1 MINTQQISKAQGWHP
16 LGRLTQ
22 RMQSQAMQSQGL
34 PSLGFVLFVVLV
46 CCSPSYAD
54 IFELADGG
62 QVEGQ
67 LVERGPND
75 EYIVAAK
82 LGGTVTLAKKQV
94 TEIVRQSEHQA
105 EYEKRSR
112 ALPDTV
118 AAHRSMADW
127 CREHQLADHTDHHLK
142 QIIELDPNDEQART
156 SLGYQ
161 KHQGKWLTRDE
172 IMAERGMYYY
182 DGAYRT
188 AQDIALRKRESQA
201 TSAEVDWLRQL
212 KLWRGWLDSRNELR
226 VEDAQTNLMA
236 TTDPLAA
243 TAVVRMINAEDDE
256 SLRLMWMEILSQI
269 HHPASMRKLVDLSIA
284 ELDRDTRLQCVEYLM
299 TMNDEIDI
307 SPYIKALKAKDNE
320 IVNIA
325 AEALG
330 LIGNPDA
337 ISSLIDALVTTHK
350 FKIEQVGEMSASF
363 SRDGSGGGLSA
374 GNKPQFFNRDLENA
388 EVRGAL
394 VKLSGDQDHGYEQMA
409 WRRWFVNQQ
418 KETKYVDPRRDQ

>member
-1 MINTQQISKAQGWHP
+1 MIESRF
-16 LGRLTQ
+16 LSR
-22 RMQSQAMQSQGL
+22 QA
-34 PSLGFVLFVVLV
+34 SLGMTFTVAVTLGLIASAP
-46 CCSPSYAD
+46 CLRAD
-54 IFELADGG
+54 IFELTDGG
-62 QVEGQ
+62 QIEGQ
-67 LVERGPND
+67 LVERGPKD
-75 EYIVAAK
+75 EYVIAPK
-82 LGGTVTLAKKQV
+82 LGGSITLTKKQV
-94 TEIVRQSEHQA
+94 ADVVRQSEHQA

-118 AAHRSMADW
+118 AAHRSLADW

-142 QIIELDPNDEQART
+142 RIIELDPNDEQART

-161 KHQGKWLTRDE
+161 RHQGKWLTRDE

-188 AQDIALRKRESQA
+188 AQDIALRKRESQ
-201 TSAEVDWLRQL
+201 TTNAEVDWLRQL
-212 KLWRGWLDSRNELR
+212 KLWRGWLDSRNEAR

-236 TTDPLAA
+236 ITDPLAA
-243 TAVVRMINAEDDE
+243 TSVARMIDAERDE
-256 SLRLMWMEILSQI
+256 SLRIMWMEILSQI
-269 HHPASMRKLVDLSIA
+269 RHPASMRKLVDLSIV

-299 TMNDEIDI
+299 AMNEEIDI
-307 SPYIKALKAKDNE
+307 SPYVKALKAKDNV

-337 ISSLIDALVTTHK
+337 ISPLIDALVTSHK
-350 FKIEQVGEMSASF
+350 FKIEQVGEMSATF
-363 SRDGSGGGLSA
+363 SRDGSGGGGLSA
-374 GNKPQFFNRDLENA
+374 GNKPQFFFRDLENP
-388 EVRGAL
+388 EVRQAL

>member
-1 MINTQQISKAQGWHP
+1 VTNNHHKPKAQGLHS

-22 RMQSQAMQSQGL
+22 GMQ
-34 PSLGFVLFVVLV
+34 SLGFAVFMAIITFNQAR
-46 CCSPSYAD
+46 AD
-54 IFELADGG
+54 IFELTDGG
-62 QVEGQ
+62 QVEGR
-67 LVERGPND
+67 LVERGPQD
-75 EYIVAAK
+75 EYIIEAK
-82 LGGTVTLAKKQV
+82 LGGKITLTRKQV
-94 TEIVRQSEHQA
+94 ADVVRQSEHQP
-105 EYEKRSR
+105 EYDKLSR

-127 CREHQLADHTDHHLK
+127 CREHQLTDHTDHHLK
-142 QIIELDPNDEQART
+142 RIIELDPNDEAART

-161 KHQGKWLTRDE
+161 RHQGKWLTRDE

-188 AQDIALRKRESQA
+188 AQDIALRKRESQ
-201 TSAEVDWLRQL
+201 TTNAEVDWLRQL
-212 KLWRGWLDSRNELR
+212 KLWRGWLNSRNELR

-236 TTDPLAA
+236 ITDPLAA
-243 TAVVRMINAEDDE
+243 TAVVRMIDAEDDE
-256 SLRLMWMEILSQI
+256 TLRLMWMEILSQLR
-269 HHPASMRKLVDLSIA
+269 HPASMRKLVDLSID
-284 ELDRDTRLQCVEYLM
+284 EPDRDTRLQCVEYLM
-299 TMNDEIDI
+299 AMNDDIDI
-307 SPYIKALKAKDNE
+307 SPYVKALKAKDNE

-330 LIGNPDA
+330 LIGNPEA
-337 ISSLIDALVTTHK
+337 ISPLIDALVTSHK

-374 GNKPQFFNRDLENA
+374 GNKPQFIVRDLENP

>member
-1 MINTQQISKAQGWHP
+1 VINNRQKSKAQGWQS
-16 LGRLTQ
+16 LGRHTP
-22 RMQSQAMQSQGL
+22 GL
-34 PSLGFVLFVVLV
+34 PSLGVAVFVVLV
-46 CCSPSYAD
+46 SCISSRAD
-54 IFELADGG
+54 IFELTDGG
-62 QVEGQ
+62 QIEGQ
-67 LVERGPND
+67 LVERGPKD
-75 EYIVAAK
+75 EYVIAPK
-82 LGGTVTLAKKQV
+82 LGGTITISKKQV
-94 TEIVRQSEHQA
+94 ADIVRQSEHQA
-105 EYEKRSR
+105 EYDKRSR

-127 CREHQLADHTDHHLK
+127 CREHQLSEHTDHHLK
-142 QIIELDPNDEQART
+142 RIIELDPNDEAART

-188 AQDIALRKRESQA
+188 AQDIALRKRESQT

-236 TTDPLAA
+236 TIDPLAA
-243 TAVVRMINAEDDE
+243 TAVVRMINAEEDE
-256 SLRLMWMEILSQI
+256 DLRHMWMEILSQI
-269 HHPASMRKLVDLSIA
+269 QHPASMRKLVDLSIV
-284 ELDRDTRLQCVEYLM
+284 EPDRDTRLQCVEYLM
-299 TMNDEIDI
+299 AMNDQIDI
-307 SPYIKALKAKDNE
+307 GPYIKALKAKDNT

-330 LIGNPDA
+330 LIGNPEA
-337 ISSLIDALVTTHK
+337 ISPLIDALVTTHK

-374 GNKPQFFNRDLENA
+374 GNKPQFFNRDLENP

>member
-1 MINTQQISKAQGWHP
+1 
-16 LGRLTQ
+16 
-22 RMQSQAMQSQGL
+22 MQSLGLALFIAFSASTQSR
-34 PSLGFVLFVVLV
+34 
-46 CCSPSYAD
+46 AD
-54 IFELADGG
+54 IFQLTDGG
-62 QVEGQ
+62 HLEGQ

-75 EYIVAAK
+75 EYIIAPK

-94 TEIVRQSEHQA
+94 ADVVRQSEHQA
-105 EYEKRSR
+105 EYDKRSR

-127 CREHQLADHTDHHLK
+127 CREHQLADHVDHHLRR
-142 QIIELDPNDEQART
+142 IIELDPNDEQART

-161 KHQGKWLTRDE
+161 QHQGKWLTRDE
-172 IMAERGMYYY
+172 IMAERGMFYY

-188 AQDIALRKRESQA
+188 AQDIALRKRESQ
-201 TSAEVDWLRQL
+201 TTNAEVDWLRQL

-226 VEDAQTNLMA
+226 VEDAQTNLLA

-256 SLRLMWMEILSQI
+256 NLRLMWMRILSQI
-269 HHPASMRKLVDLSIA
+269 PHPASMRKLVDLSID
-284 ELDRDTRLQCVEYLM
+284 EPDGETRLQCVEYLM
-299 TMNDEIDI
+299 AMNEEIDI
-307 SPYIKALKAKDNE
+307 SPYVKALKAKDNE

-330 LIGNPDA
+330 MIGNPDA

-363 SRDGSGGGLSA
+363 SRDGTGGGGLSA
-374 GNKPQFFNRDLENA
+374 GNKPQFFFRDLENPQ
-388 EVRGAL
+388 VLQAL
-394 VKLSGDQDHGYEQMA
+394 LKLSGDQDYDYDQTA

-418 KETKYVDPRRDQ
+418 KETKYIDPRRDQ

>member
-1 MINTQQISKAQGWHP
+1 VTNILQTIKAQGLRP

-22 RMQSQAMQSQGL
+22 GTQPLGL
-34 PSLGFVLFVVLV
+34 AVLMALV
-46 CCSPSYAD
+46 TFTPMRAD
-54 IFELADGG
+54 IFQLTDGG
-62 QVEGQ
+62 QLEGQ

-75 EYIVAAK
+75 EYIITAK
-82 LGGTVTLAKKQV
+82 LGGTITLSKKQV
-94 TEIVRQSEHQA
+94 ADVLRQSEHQA
-105 EYEKRSR
+105 EYDKRSR

-118 AAHRSMADW
+118 AAHHSMADW
-127 CREHQLADHTDHHLK
+127 CREHQLSEHVDHHLK
-142 QIIELDPNDEQART
+142 RIIELDPNDEQART

-188 AQDIALRKRESQA
+188 AQDIALRERESQT

-256 SLRLMWMEILSQI
+256 DLRHMWMEILSQI
-269 HHPASMRKLVDLSIA
+269 HHPASMRKLVDLSIV
-284 ELDRDTRLQCVEYLM
+284 EPDSETRLQCVEYLM
-299 TMNDEIDI
+299 AMNDDIDI
-307 SPYIKALKAKDNE
+307 SPYIKALKAKDNV

-330 LIGNPDA
+330 LIGNPEA
-337 ISSLIDALVTTHK
+337 ISPLIDALVTTHK

-388 EVRGAL
+388 DVRAAL
-394 VKLSGDQDHGYEQMA
+394 VKLSGDQDYDYDQQA

-418 KETKYVDPRRDQ
+418 KDTKYVDPRRDQ